1 MYQHIDTK
9 MASKNIAVR
18 DEVYQK
24 LLQGKRGEESFS
36 DVIARLIEGRSE
48 LMSFA
53 GILSKDEEFERAV
66 DDIATVRKRAVLR
79 H

>member
-1 MYQHIDTK
+1 MYLHIDTK

-53 GILSKDEEFERAV
+53 GVLSMDDDFEGVV
-66 DDIATVRKRAVLR
+66 DSITTVRKRAVLR